1 MRLPACCSRA
11 AHDPAGAAGGKVCL
25 VEDANGGR
33 EVSLEFGQRSSAPV
47 PHHSRHLTQ
56 PHRARRYFSRLSG
69 PTYAILRPAA
79 KKRFLISLSLSH
91 CVLRAANSCSYSP
104 FFSAQRR
111 TSARRATISP
121 LAGIGSPSICST
133 SAT

>member
-1 MRLPACCSRA
+1 MRLPASCSRA

-33 EVSLEFGQRSSAPV
+33 EASLEFGQRSSAPV

-56 PHRARRYFSRLSG
+56 PQRARRARRYFSRLSG

-79 KKRFLISLSLSH
+79 KNRFLISISLLVDDHGGLFCSSVLGNQA
-91 CVLRAANSCSYSP
+91 CVL
-104 FFSAQRR
+104 
-111 TSARRATISP
+111 
-121 LAGIGSPSICST
+121 
-133 SAT
+133 